1 MSAPQAK
8 LVSLE
13 DLKRSLA
20 ERPAAIHLGAGVS
33 IALSGQLLGSYG
45 FLTSGLELAREHRI
59 ITEDQFKRY
68 RHALDS
74 GDLQEQFTV
83 GSFLEGRLRPQRKRF
98 LEWLEKTVGNLPISN
113 NAIAQPLFAAA
124 QSGLLLSTTSYDHLL
139 SKATG
144 LPTVSWMDF
153 HDIEQLQNPP
163 TLLHLE
169 GTWDKPD
176 SIVIAVRQDQKASM
190 HREAIQAFLSPLR
203 FLLLVG
209 VGPGFFTSTMC
220 QSIQARRGTLPG
232 ALLCRAEEV
241 DDFQRRLAD
250 SLQWFNIV
258 PYEGGFKA
266 LPKVLEG
273 LFGPFPSKD
282 SPIKPSTKNDPQPD
296 VSRIREPLP
305 KPFTDFTADPE
316 RFASFLA
323 RLTFRHR
330 EGIPLL
336 ETLEPGPLSD
346 LLRAANLL
354 SASSSH
360 AVAEQLLRH
369 EEELKSIYDPPPLWL
384 AWITRVRR
392 HKLERL
398 GRECIALAERADNV
412 PDPIPSL
419 SETPPATAPA
429 AASEVSPRPQTHKKI
444 ETASDLAE
452 RDPTKRPRK
461 GKGWVGPPSQST
473 QTNPTKPSRPTVK
486 GPSGSRDTRK

>member
-1 MSAPQAK
+1 MSPPQTH
-8 LVSLE
+8 LLSLD

-20 ERPAAIHLGAGVS
+20 DRPAAIHLGAGVS
-33 IALSGQLLGSYG
+33 IALSGLILGSYG
-45 FLTSGLELAREHRI
+45 FLTSGLQLALDHKV

-98 LEWLEKTVGNLPISN
+98 LEWLEKTVGNLPIADD
-113 NAIAQPLFAAA
+113 AIAGPLLAAA

-153 HDIEQLQNPP
+153 HDIEQLLNPP

-203 FLLLVG
+203 FLLLLG

-232 ALLCRAEEV
+232 ALLCRDKDV
-241 DDFQRRLAD
+241 QDFQHRLAD
-250 SLQWFNIV
+250 SLNWFKIV

-273 LFGPFPSKD
+273 LFGEPKQTSTRKPGDSGAGEPSD
-282 SPIKPSTKNDPQPD
+282 TTKVNDTD
-296 VSRIREPLP
+296 TIP
-305 KPFTDFTADPE
+305 KPFTEFTADPE
-316 RFASFLA
+316 RLALFLA
-323 RLTFRHR
+323 RLTYRHH

-336 ETLEPGPLSD
+336 ESLEPGPLSD
-346 LLRAANLL
+346 LFRAANLL
-354 SASSSH
+354 TATSPA
-360 AVAEQLLRH
+360 ALAQQILQR
-369 EEELKSIYDPPPLWL
+369 EEELKPVFDPPPLWL
-384 AWITRVRR
+384 AWMTHVRR

-398 GRECIALAERADNV
+398 GRECIALAERAATV
-412 PDPIPSL
+412 TDPTLPLAGTSPPPENPPPIEEPLQQTTPSE
-419 SETPPATAPA
+419 SAAESDDTAQK
-429 AASEVSPRPQTHKKI
+429 SPR
-444 ETASDLAE
+444 
-452 RDPTKRPRK
+452 RTKRNLNKRAR
-461 GKGWVGPPSQST
+461 PPS
-473 QTNPTKPSRPTVK
+473 NEPSE
-486 GPSGSRDTRK
+486 GRDAWK